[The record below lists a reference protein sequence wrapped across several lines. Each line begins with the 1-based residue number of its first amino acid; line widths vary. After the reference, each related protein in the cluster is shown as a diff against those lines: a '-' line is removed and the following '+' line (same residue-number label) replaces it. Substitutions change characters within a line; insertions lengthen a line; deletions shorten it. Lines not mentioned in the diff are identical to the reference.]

1 MWLKDQEKETKDKQF
16 EEMENQIITW
26 ESEAKGSNLN

>member
-1 MWLKDQEKETKDKQF
+1 MWLKEQEKETKDKQF

-26 ESEAKGSNLN
+26 ESEVKGSNLN